1 MANNKDFIVNNAVEV
16 GGPTKVTLGT
26 ITSNNLDLS
35 TGNHFADT
43 PSENVTYTFSNAGDV
58 QMFQLEVTETQVS
71 IGFNISAA
79 AYDSK
84 SLSVVTQD
92 SNPQDVV
99 MGDSDTK
106 IYVMGNGNDTVYQY
120 DLTTANDISTASYA
134 SKSFQ
139 ALQPASVGGGYPSGI
154 VFKSDGTK
162 MFISGTVNDV
172 YQYSLSTAWDVSTAS
187 YDSVSFDS
195 SSQTTGQVNAL
206 DFKPDGTIMYIGD
219 ASTDAVWQYT
229 LSTAWDLST
238 ASYAS
243 KTFSVSSQSTALR
256 GVRFSSDGAKM
267 FVLNNNVVY
276 EYDLTT
282 AWDISTASYNSV
294 SYSMS
299 SEFST
304 GTGIAFN
311 SDGGKLYAISS
322 LQDSVYQYSTSGPAS
337 INITWPASVTWLSGN
352 APSATSGGVTDLFT
366 FITTDGGT
374 SYLGR
379 QSGDNFG

>member
-1 MANNKDFIVNNAVEV
+1 MANNKDFILNNPVEV
-16 GGPTKVTLGT
+16 GGSTKVKLGT
-26 ITSNNLDLS
+26 ITSNDLDLS
-35 TGNHFADT
+35 TGNYFADT
-43 PSENVTYTFSNAGDV
+43 PSEYVTYTFSNAGDV
-58 QMFQLEVTETQVS
+58 QMFQLEVKETQINS
-71 IGFNISAA
+71 GFDFSLA

-84 SLSVVTQD
+84 DLSVVTQD
-92 SNPQDVV
+92 GSPEDVV
-99 MGDSDTK
+99 IGDSETK
-106 IYVMGNGNDTVYQY
+106 IYVIGNANDTVYQY
-120 DLTTANDISTASYA
+120 DLTTANDLSTASYS
-134 SKSFQ
+134 SKSFSAPQ
-139 ALQPASVGGGYPSGI
+139 AALGTGYPSGI
-154 VFKSDGTK
+154 AFKSDGTK
-162 MFISGTVNDV
+162 MYISGTVNEIF
-172 YQYSLSTAWDVSTAS
+172 QYSLSTAWDVSTAS

-195 SSQTTGQVNAL
+195 SSQTTGQVNAV

-219 ASTDAVWQYT
+219 ASTDSVWQYT

-243 KTFSVSSQSTALR
+243 KTFSVSSQSTSLR

-267 FVLNNNVVY
+267 FVLNNNIIY
-276 EYDLTT
+276 EYNLST

-304 GTGIAFN
+304 GTGITF
-311 SDGGKLYAISS
+311 STDGVKLYAISS
-322 LQDSVYQYSTSGPAS
+322 LQDRVYQYSTSTLAN

-352 APSATSGGVTDLFT
+352 APFATSGGLTDLFT

-379 QSGDNFG
+379 QSGDAFS